1 MNSLS
6 KSTSLGESS
15 LDSDPLRESRRSSLD
30 SQASVIQSA
39 ITEVEFQSENVINLI
54 INIDR
59 HYSLFNLTLYYNYNT
74 FKIYYYIISNHL
86 LTLNLNCEHIEYRQ
100 QIHTL

>member
-30 SQASVIQSA
+30 SQTSVIQFA

-59 HYSLFNLTLYYNYNT
+59 YVPSLF
-74 FKIYYYIISNHL
+74 IV
-86 LTLNLNCEHIEYRQ
+86 
-100 QIHTL
+100 

>member
-1 MNSLS
+1 MLINNYHQIFILYKKKNLNSLS
-6 KSTSLGESS
+6 KSISLGESS

-54 INIDR
+54 INIDC
-59 HYSLFNLTLYYNYNT
+59 HVPSLF
-74 FKIYYYIISNHL
+74 IV
-86 LTLNLNCEHIEYRQ
+86 
-100 QIHTL
+100 

>member
-1 MNSLS
+1 LNSLS
-6 KSTSLGESS
+6 KSTESS

-59 HYSLFNLTLYYNYNT
+59 HVPSLF
-74 FKIYYYIISNHL
+74 IV
-86 LTLNLNCEHIEYRQ
+86 
-100 QIHTL
+100 